1 MSGRPW
7 LEALKKSATKE
18 VSESSS
24 HEREKLSNAPG
35 KALTKPTKL
44 SRPAGEVQNVTDIRT
59 ARALWGEAEHRLL
72 AAGWSP
78 KERCGPLGLTIW
90 ANPKTGFYCSQEVAL
105 YRMDQSTDTEGE
117 A

>member
-7 LEALKKSATKE
+7 LETLKKSATKE

-24 HEREKLSNAPG
+24 YEREKLSNAPG

-44 SRPAGEVQNVTDIRT
+44 SCPAGEVQNVTAIRT
-59 ARALWGEAEHRLL
+59 ACALWGEAERRLL
-72 AAGWSP
+72 AAGWEP

-90 ANPKTGFYCSQEVAL
+90 ANPETGFYYSQEIAL
-105 YRMDQSTDTEGE
+105 HRLNQSTDTEGK